1 MTAPRSGGSRR
12 LRAAF
17 VAAMLLALAVQAVFS
32 ALGNSSTFDEPEH
45 IASGM
50 AALRTRDFRMS
61 VAHPPLMDMLCAAAA
76 AAGGA
81 PPPPVDSEF
90 WRTRNQLAFANIYL
104 FGGPHAA
111 EAPRLVFLARLP
123 VIAVSMGLALLVF
136 FWARRL

>member
-1 MTAPRSGGSRR
+1 MKAR

-61 VAHPPLMDMLCAAAA
+61 VA
-76 AAGGA
+76 
-81 PPPPVDSEF
+81 
-90 WRTRNQLAFANIYL
+90 I
-104 FGGPHAA
+104 
-111 EAPRLVFLARLP
+111 
-123 VIAVSMGLALLVF
+123 
-136 FWARRL
+136 RR